1 MLGAAIGAGISGLF
15 GMFGASKQN
24 KAQIQSAREQMAF
37 QERMSN
43 TAHQREVTDLQAA
56 GLNPILSAK
65 LGGAS
70 SPGGAQANIV
80 NEMAPLS
87 NAAASMADKAY
98 NYKVQTAQVDNM
110 KLQNDLLK
118 QQIEAAQIANA
129 RSGMF
134 TPGYEAAGG
143 IVDKIAAGANRL
155 INSPDIVQEVL
166 DMASGSEGISNAPSS
181 AKSLDEQIP
190 PGYRLAEKLRP
201 YTKNS
206 EAAKYYRGEKGFWE
220 SFKDAQRAA
229 VEENRRRAKDKT
241 DDYWRQKYELT
252 PERLRDYGIK
262 NLDAIRRRAG
272 R

>member
-1 MLGAAIGAGISGLF
+1 MLGAALGAGISGLF

-24 KAQIQSAREQMAF
+24 KAQIASAREQMAF

-43 TAHQREVTDLQAA
+43 TAHQREVADLQAA

-80 NEMAPLS
+80 NEMAPLANS
-87 NAAASMADKAY
+87 AASLGDKAY
-98 NYKVQTAQVDNM
+98 NFKVQTAQVDNM

-166 DMASGSEGISNAPSS
+166 DMASGTDVENAPSS
-181 AKSLDEQIP
+181 AKALEDKVP
-190 PGYRLAEKLRP
+190 PGYRLAEQLRP
-201 YTKNS
+201 YTKDS
-206 EAAKYYRGEKGFWE
+206 EAGKYYRGEKGFWE
-220 SFKDAQRAA
+220 SFKDAQRNAVAA
-229 VEENRRRAKDKT
+229 NQRAAKDKQ
-241 DDYWRQKYELT
+241 DDYWREKYELT
-252 PERLRDYGIK
+252 PAKLKAYGIR
-262 NLDAIRRRAG
+262 NLDDIRRRAG